1 MAAGELDG
9 VICLSE
15 ITSEGG
21 TLLYFYWSEMVLER
35 LDFWWNMLVW
45 NGIRRAW
52 LLVASAGM
60 KRHWEGGEEGLT
72 SGGICQ
78 SEMAL
83 GSFISDGTC
92 SSEMALGR
100 LHFWWHLL
108 VWNGIGRGD
117 LISGGICWSGVR
129 MVWLLVH
136 QLFRNSIRRA
146 WLKWHL
152 EGLTPDGIWWAVW
165 QHQEGLTSGGNW
177 YLTSWYLLLSCWSQ
191 LLTLKSG
198 WSGHLSV
205 SYSIW
210 WSLSMYQV

>member
-1 MAAGELDG
+1 MAL
-9 VICLSE
+9 
-15 ITSEGG
+15 GG
-21 TLLYFYWSEMVLER
+21 
-35 LDFWWNMLVW
+35 LDFWWHLLVW
-45 NGIRRAW
+45 KGI
-52 LLVASAGM
+52 G
-60 KRHWEGGEEGLT
+60 KGGEEGLT

-165 QHQEGLTSGGNW
+165 QHQEGLTSGGIW